1 MTQTGTFSWISE
13 RPHVSHPIAPIQK
26 PHSNY
31 RPRKSHTKSRNG
43 CNNCRKRRIKCDEA
57 KPSCGQCSDRLLGA
71 VQCEYLVLQKPVMRG
86 QLPSEQQIS
95 TGQICRPSVRDQIIS
110 YLEKSEVPCSHF
122 RDPIYKPGDAS
133 ELLDHFTEVTTP
145 WVGSQSF
152 QHIIQQHG
160 LSISLKAPYLMHAI
174 LAFSAS
180 HLHYLH
186 PKEKKYGIAFTLH
199 YSKSLSSYSSELRT
213 SLNAKNADAIIA
225 SSYLHTMLTF
235 INIQPDSNIDTDGS
249 GRLTWLRAMRGVSIL
264 WDTSDMNCHLQDSI
278 LLDMKHD
285 PKFLN
290 EGPCNH
296 DKPDDVNPWALGAS
310 RALHR
315 LFEGEQDSKV
325 FKDSYEGPLRHLCQL
340 IRLGTGQDTICTF
353 MSFVGELPD
362 SFVQLLDQKDP
373 RALLILCYWSALLSQ
388 IDYWW
393 VIDPATAVCSRL
405 CAYLD
410 RIHDERIRSLLHY
423 PANQCGYTMDSAYL
437 NIVDAPPKMDYHS
450 ISF

>member
-1 MTQTGTFSWISE
+1 MAQAGTFSWISE
-13 RPHVSHPIAPIQK
+13 RPYISQPITPNQK
-26 PHSNY
+26 PHLNY

-71 VQCEYLVLQKPVMRG
+71 VQCEYSVLQKLVMKD
-86 QLPSEQQIS
+86 QLPLEQQIS
-95 TGQICRPSVRDQIIS
+95 TGRICSTSTRDQIIS

-122 RDPIYKPGDAS
+122 KDPIYKPGDAF

-145 WVGSQSF
+145 WIGSQSF
-152 QHIIQQHG
+152 QQIIQQHG
-160 LSISLKAPYLMHAI
+160 LRISLKAPYLMHAI

-186 PKEKKYGIAFTLH
+186 PKQKRYSIAFTLH

-213 SLNAKNADAIIA
+213 SLNARNADAVIA
-225 SSYLHTMLTF
+225 SSYLQTMLTF
-235 INIQPDSNIDTDGS
+235 RNIQPDSNIDSDGS

-264 WDTSDMNCHLQDSI
+264 WDTSDMNRHLQDSI
-278 LLDMKHD
+278 LLNMKDD

-296 DKPDDVNPWALGAS
+296 DKPNDVNAWALETS
-310 RALHR
+310 RAFHS
-315 LFEGEQDSKV
+315 LFEGEQDSKS

-340 IRLGTGQDTICTF
+340 IRLGTGQDTICTY

-362 SFVQLLDQKDP
+362 SFVKLLDQKESK
-373 RALLILCYWSALLSQ
+373 ALLILCYWSALLSQ
-388 IDYWW
+388 IYYWW

-405 CAYLD
+405 CAYLA
-410 RIHDERIRSLLHY
+410 RIPDERIRSLLHY
-423 PANQCGYTMDSAYL
+423 PASQCSYMVDSA
-437 NIVDAPPKMDYHS
+437 
-450 ISF
+450 F